1 MRISDW
7 SSDVCSSD
15 LYVYCATGSLAGSP
29 SLRIGIASSRGERGL
44 VGGPCMDRLQPA
56 DGRRAT
62 RVEPGAV
69 ARGFEREAHHA
80 VGGGHGIPRKP
91 RAPRHFGCDS
101 HQMDVDHPL
110 DTPLHTFDETRDKDH
125 TK

>member
-69 ARGFEREAHHA
+69 ARGFEREGHHD
-80 VGGGHGIPRKP
+80 VGGGHGIARKP
-91 RAPRHFGCDS
+91 PAGSPFGFDIIE
-101 HQMDVDHPL
+101 MGVDHHL
-110 DTPLHTFDETRDKDH
+110 EATEIGRE
-125 TK
+125 

>member
-69 ARGFEREAHHA
+69 ARGFEREAHHD
-80 VGGGHGIPRKP
+80 VGGGHGIARKP
-91 RAPRHFGCDS
+91 RARRQFVFDIIEL
-101 HQMDVDHPL
+101 DVEHR
-110 DTPLHTFDETRDKDH
+110 T
-125 TK
+125 